1 MKEALQSHEHW
12 PGSNNVPRK
21 ARNKWAYQPPHLE
34 SLDSNPLEKS
44 GVGGGC
50 RIDFP
55 KSGRAEKMRTQKQ
68 LEFVEEDPEKK
79 EKMYIE
85 NPGLQRT
92 PSEIQQAQRS
102 REKLLCV

>member
-12 PGSNNVPRK
+12 PGRNNVPRK
-21 ARNKWAYQPPHLE
+21 ARNKRAYQPPHLE
-34 SLDSNPLEKS
+34 SLDSSPLEKS
-44 GVGGGC
+44 GVGG

-55 KSGRAEKMRTQKQ
+55 KSGRAEKMRTQKP
-68 LEFVEEDPEKK
+68 LEFVEQDPEKK

-85 NPGLQRT
+85 NPGLQKT

-102 REKLLCV
+102 RKKLLRV